1 MTPSNNGTETEKLIN
16 TAQKLL
22 EVLDARSR
30 DILTRRYGI
39 KSGKIETLESIGK
52 EYGITRERVRQIE
65 VQAKKL
71 IARRMDVLQEV
82 SQLLKDVFIRHGG
95 ILCDEQ
101 LIEAVSSDKDNPV
114 QNTIIAFYL
123 DILPNFKFITRT
135 SKLGPHWVHS
145 EHDSKYVEHVL
156 DEAEVILA
164 KHKHPKDENDLI
176 SEIRQRNEIG
186 DERLPNEYIIAL
198 LRASKSINETVFGE
212 WGLDDWVETSPRGVG
227 DKAYIVLR
235 RFGKPEHFR
244 SITDLINDANFDHK
258 RAHAQTV
265 HNELIKDD
273 RFVLVGRGL
282 YGLTEWGYIP
292 GTVADVLEAI
302 LNKATEPLTR
312 EELLEQVLKQRMV
325 KKTTVLLGLQNI
337 DRFQKVHGNR
347 YKLAENK

>member
-1 MTPSNNGTETEKLIN
+1 MTSLKQGTETEKLIN
-16 TAQKLL
+16 TAQELL

-30 DILTRRYGI
+30 DIVTRRYGI
-39 KSGKIETLESIGK
+39 KNGKIETLESIGK

-82 SQLLKDVFIRHGG
+82 SQLLKDVFTYHGG
-95 ILCDEQ
+95 ILSGKQ
-101 LIEAVSSDKDNPV
+101 LIETISSDKENQV

-123 DILPNFKFITRT
+123 DILPNFKFVTRT
-135 SKLGPHWVHS
+135 PRLGPHWAYS
-145 EHDSKYVEHVL
+145 EQENKSIDYVI
-156 DEAEVILA
+156 DQAEEILT
-164 KHKHPKDENDLI
+164 KQKHPKDENSLI
-176 SEIRQRNEIG
+176 SEIRLQDSLGE
-186 DERLPNEYIIAL
+186 DELPNEVIIAL
-198 LRASKSINETVFGE
+198 LRASKSVKETVFGE
-212 WGLDDWVETSPRGVG
+212 WGLEDWVETSPRGVG
-227 DKAYIVLR
+227 DKAYVVLR

-244 SITDLINDANFDHK
+244 SITDLINDASFDHK

-265 HNELIKDD
+265 HNELIKDS

-302 LNKATEPLTR
+302 LNKATGPLTR

-325 KKTTVLLGLQNI
+325 KKTTVLLGLQNT
-337 DRFQKVHGNR
+337 DRFQKTTGNR
-347 YKLAENK
+347 YKLTKNE

>member
-1 MTPSNNGTETEKLIN
+1 MTSLKGTETEKLIM
-16 TAQKLL
+16 TAQELL
-22 EVLDARSR
+22 EILDARSR
-30 DILTRRYGI
+30 DIVTRRYGI

-82 SQLLKDVFIRHGG
+82 SQLLKDVFTRHGG
-95 ILCDEQ
+95 VLCDEQ
-101 LIEAVSSDKDNPV
+101 LIEAVSSDKEKPV
-114 QNTIIAFYL
+114 QHTIITFYL
-123 DILPNFKFITRT
+123 DILPNFKFVART
-135 SKLGPHWVHS
+135 GKLGPHWVHA
-145 EHDSKYVEHVL
+145 EHNSKHIEYVI
-156 DEAEVILA
+156 DQAEVILA
-164 KHKHPKDENDLI
+164 KHRHPKDEDALI
-176 SEIRQRNEIG
+176 AEIRKENDV
-186 DERLPNEYIIAL
+186 DEENLPNDYIIAL
-198 LRASKSINETVFGE
+198 LRASKSVNETVFGE

-235 RFGKPEHFR
+235 RFGNPEHFR
-244 SITDLINDANFDHK
+244 SITDLINDAGFDHK

-302 LNKATEPLTR
+302 LNKATKPLTR

-337 DRFQKVHGNR
+337 NRFQKVQGDR
-347 YKLAENK
+347 YQLARPK

>member
-1 MTPSNNGTETEKLIN
+1 MTSTKNGTETEYLIK
-16 TAQKLL
+16 TAQELL

-30 DILTRRYGI
+30 DIVTRRYGI
-39 KSGKIETLESIGK
+39 KSGNVETLESIGK

-71 IARRMDVLQEV
+71 IARRMDVLEEV
-82 SQLLKDVFIRHGG
+82 SELLKDVFKNHGG

-101 LIEAVSSDKDNPV
+101 LIEAVSSTKENPV
-114 QNTIIAFYL
+114 KDTIIAFYL
-123 DILPNFKFITRT
+123 DILPNFMFVTQT
-135 SKLGPHWVHS
+135 PKLGPHWVHS
-145 EHDSKYVEHVL
+145 EQGGKNIDYVI
-156 DEAEVILA
+156 DQAEEILA
-164 KHKHPKDENDLI
+164 KQKHPKIKNDLI
-176 SEIRQRNEIG
+176 SEIRKRDNRGE
-186 DERLPNEYIIAL
+186 EELPNEFITAL
-198 LRASKSINETVFGE
+198 LRASKSVKETVFGE
-212 WGLDDWVETSPRGVG
+212 WGLEEWVETSPRGVG

-244 SITDLINDANFDHK
+244 SITDLINDASFDHK

-302 LNKATEPLTR
+302 LNEAATPLTR
-312 EELLEQVLKQRMV
+312 DELLEQVLKQRMV

-337 DRFQKVHGNR
+337 DRFQKVAGDR
-347 YKLAENK
+347 YKLAESN

>member
-1 MTPSNNGTETEKLIN
+1 MTPLKQGTETEKLIN
-16 TAQKLL
+16 TAQELL

-30 DILTRRYGI
+30 DIVTRRYGI

-82 SQLLKDVFIRHGG
+82 SELLKDVFSRHGG
-95 ILCDEQ
+95 VLCDDQ
-101 LIEAVSSDKDNPV
+101 LIEAVSSKKESPV
-114 QNTIIAFYL
+114 QNTMITFYL
-123 DILPNFKFITRT
+123 DILPNYKFVTRT

-145 EHDSKYVEHVL
+145 DHDSKNIDNVI
-156 DEAEVILA
+156 DKAEEILV
-164 KHKHPKDENDLI
+164 KQKHPKKEDGLI
-176 SEIRQRNEIG
+176 SEIRKHNEIS
-186 DERLPNEYIIAL
+186 EEKLPNEYIIAL
-198 LRASKSINETVFGE
+198 LRASKSVKETVFGE
-212 WGLDDWVETSPRGVG
+212 WGLEDWVETSPRGVG

-244 SITDLINDANFDHK
+244 SITDLINDASFDHK

-302 LNKATEPLTR
+302 LNEATKPLTR

-325 KKTTVLLGLQNI
+325 KKTTVLLGLQNTK
-337 DRFQKVHGNR
+337 RFQKVAGDR
-347 YKLAENK
+347 YSLTESI